1 MCLRS
6 NISRKD
12 TRRAHYFANFAHRC
26 MTVNKSKAVLQL
38 QNVVKLQCM
47 QRCCALFVLLI
58 SHLFYHS
65 RWLRLW
71 PFLTQTYIATAGKS
85 TGQRPNLPSMSFQ
98 ELAAAQ
104 NPNLPRRIQ
113 AQLPVMR
120 NSFNRVSGPNMADQP
135 HLPAYSSEPATASFP
150 SGGLDHH
157 RRLLA
162 PNQEAG
168 MPHVASVNSLQ
179 PSLVSSSTKS
189 SLMPSVASW
198 LQHDQQQLPG
208 RSQLGVGQQAGYG
221 FGRAP
226 GQGQSISPQG
236 QHAQSGQAQGVY
248 RFVFVRVRV

>member
-1 MCLRS
+1 
-6 NISRKD
+6 
-12 TRRAHYFANFAHRC
+12 

-85 TGQRPNLPSMSFQ
+85 TGQRPNLPSMSSQ

-120 NSFNRVSGPNMADQP
+120 NSFNRVCGPNMADQP

-189 SLMPSVASW
+189 PLTPSVASW

-248 RFVFVRVRV
+248 RFVFARVRV